1 MKRILMITAS
11 VLMLITF
18 IPTVNAQEEGS
29 SWNTGLDIYSSYIW
43 RGLKFGTGAAFQPS
57 VDFTAGGF
65 TIGAWGSF
73 STGSEEAAE
82 ADLYAS
88 YGFNLGENASLS
100 FTVTDYYFPGSAYFN
115 KNSHFIEPLV
125 SLGLGNLSLTAAY
138 MLIPGTDA
146 VAGIAGSPAM
156 VNLVTGELT
165 PAVEAVEAVE
175 ATNYGSSGD
184 FYLQAGYTAGP
195 VTLTLGGGNGQYSI
209 EKEVHTED
217 KFVISN
223 IGIGTSK
230 AIKITD
236 SFSLPISGSVIL
248 NPSTEQLFVVIGISL

>member
-1 MKRILMITAS
+1 MKKYLMITAS

-18 IPTVNAQEEGS
+18 IPNVQAQEEES
-29 SWNTGLDIYSSYIW
+29 NWNAGLDIYSSYIW

-100 FTVTDYYFPGSAYFN
+100 LTVTDYYFPGSAYFD

-138 MLIPGTDA
+138 MFYEGAGNGDA
-146 VAGIAGSPAM
+146 
-156 VNLVTGELT
+156 
-165 PAVEAVEAVE
+165 
-175 ATNYGSSGD
+175 SGD
-184 FYLQAGYTAGP
+184 IYLQAGYAAGP
-195 VTLTLGGGNGQYSI
+195 VSITVGGGNGQYSV
-209 EKEVHTED
+209 EDEEDEDD
-217 KFVISN
+217 KFAISN

-230 AIKITD
+230 EIKITD
-236 SFSLPISGSVIL
+236 SFSLPISGSIIL
-248 NPSTEQLFVVIGISL
+248 NPSTEQFFVVVGISL